1 MVWFP
6 EHVLRW
12 IGHSGSP
19 MGTEGDSQKSHSTVV
34 EAVVGGTKSVEK
46 LGQTSQGK
54 GSFGGST
61 GSAANHP
68 GDAPVQQQGGGD
80 HK

>member
-34 EAVVGGTKSVEK
+34 AAVGSLPTIVEK
-46 LGQTSQGK
+46 GMGK
-54 GSFGGST
+54 VRPEGLPVKPLLLPPIPGMRQSRDRERAGGE
-61 GSAANHP
+61 
-68 GDAPVQQQGGGD
+68 
-80 HK
+80 